1 VSGQGHVKIVKTDKD
16 GFDYEITA
24 LQGEVSVK
32 FTSYEVWV
40 NKAKNGQFQNPK
52 SRFEYI
58 DDIQKEI
65 EIIIKADETGK
76 FDVIQF
82 LRDKRSK

>member
-1 VSGQGHVKIVKTDKD
+1 MSGNGHVKIGKIDKD

-24 LQGEVSVK
+24 LQGEVTVK
-32 FTSYEVWV
+32 FTSPEVWV
-40 NKAKNGQFQNPK
+40 NKAKNGQFKNPK
-52 SRFEYI
+52 SMFEYI

-65 EIIIKADETGK
+65 EKIIKADETGQ

-82 LRDKRSK
+82 LRDKRNK